1 MREFLAMGG
10 YAAYVWPAYAVAALV
25 LIGLLVQSRSALRRN
40 EALLRHLEAARPPR
54 RRRSRAG
61 AAEPEDG
68 AGAGGPAGATAE
80 GGR

>member
-40 EALLRHLEAARPPR
+40 EALLRQLEAARPQR

-61 AAEPEDG
+61 ATEPEDR
-68 AGAGGPAGATAE
+68 AGAGGQAGAAAE
-80 GGR
+80 GRR